1 MYESLCENVRTGWAC
16 LQVKL
21 GLVVLITHV
30 DPWIET
36 PRKTNQNNLSY
47 TSMGGEEKMDDLI
60 KKTKQK
66 PFSADINIII
76 STHPFSSSCS
86 VQTCGEAEPI
96 WATVGCETA
105 WTELCQ
111 SVVGLTQRDSIT
123 LIAFH
128 QGKISHHHF
137 ADFNLLSLS
146 HLSTRAINLSVRL
159 CVFSLQNFCSRA
171 ALEALG
177 SCLNN
182 KYSEGYPGKR

>member
-1 MYESLCENVRTGWAC
+1 MFAGKSGSCSFNNTHWPMNRNSQEKQTKIIWAI
-16 LQVKL
+16 LPWEVKKKWMIWL
-21 GLVVLITHV
+21 
-30 DPWIET
+30 
-36 PRKTNQNNLSY
+36 
-47 TSMGGEEKMDDLI
+47 

-96 WATVGCETA
+96 WATVGCERA

-123 LIAFH
+123 LIAFN
-128 QGKISHHHF
+128 QGRISNHHF

-146 HLSTRAINLSVRL
+146 PLSTRAINLSVRL